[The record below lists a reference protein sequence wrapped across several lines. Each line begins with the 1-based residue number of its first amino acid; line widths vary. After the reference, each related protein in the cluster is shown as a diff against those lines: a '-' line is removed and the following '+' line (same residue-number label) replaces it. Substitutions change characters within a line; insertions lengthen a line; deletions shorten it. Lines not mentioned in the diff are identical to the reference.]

1 MPDLPELAPEK
12 SGADSAI
19 GISAAGKIRAG
30 LGLGPFNNVK
40 FGGRTI

>member
-1 MPDLPELAPEK
+1 MTDLPELALEQLG
-12 SGADSAI
+12 SGSEI
-19 GISAAGKIRAG
+19 EINAAGKIRTG